1 MFLATIFEAIAQSK
15 AKEQEKEI
23 RGHVQVLGARSYIMT
38 SFPVAPGTV
47 YLLVTG
53 VRQYLTGVRQYRIYS
68 GGQQGLVMH
77 DPST

>member
-1 MFLATIFEAIAQSK
+1 MFLATIFEAITQSK
-15 AKEQEKEI
+15 AKEQEKER
-23 RGHVQVLGARSYIMT
+23 RGHAQVLGARSYIMT

-53 VRQYLTGVRQYRIYS
+53 VRQYRIYS

>member
-1 MFLATIFEAIAQSK
+1 MFSATIFEAITQSK
-15 AKEQEKEI
+15 TKEQQNKR

-38 SFPVAPGTV
+38 SFPVAPGIA

-53 VRQYLTGVRQYRIYS
+53 VRLYRIYS
-68 GGQQGLVMH
+68 GGKTNQQGLVMH